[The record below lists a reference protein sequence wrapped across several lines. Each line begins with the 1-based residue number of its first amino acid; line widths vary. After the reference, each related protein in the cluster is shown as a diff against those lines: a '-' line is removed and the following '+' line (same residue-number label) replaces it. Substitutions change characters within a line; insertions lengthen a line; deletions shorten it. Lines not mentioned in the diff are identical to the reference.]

1 MSIQINVS
9 TAQRQ
14 TYSRPVDDAEG
25 NNKKRHRS
33 NGKPGPWSASQAGS
47 LPKIKRAIPVE
58 VANVT
63 ELEKL
68 RNRGDCSS
76 LFARDA
82 EGFEAI
88 GISNGIAK
96 QLDEKLQISKPTQV
110 QSLSIPHLLKG
121 GDVLVQ
127 SQTGSG
133 KTLAFLLPILN
144 SLVAESRPRVTR
156 EMGTLALV
164 LSPTRELCLQ
174 THAVFSRLTQRYPQI
189 VAGVVMGGQKM
200 KSEKASLRKGVTV
213 LVCTPGRL
221 LDHIQNTAAF
231 NISNCEFFILDEADR
246 LLDLGFEKDLQ
257 AISDALKATTNIN
270 RLQCALFS
278 ATLDKRVKKLGSIF
292 LKDPVTV
299 ECSLA
304 TRNQPS
310 NSGSML
316 GVEGAVDIPSGLMQG
331 YVTVPDRLRLVALCS
346 FLRWKIRTYSGGDD
360 FKAIVFVSTCDQVE
374 FYHQLF
380 TYACW
385 PPQADPNQQLEE
397 GDQELVG
404 EFVDQL
410 RDPLIPAPLFKLHGS
425 MSAQERNQVFSQF
438 RKCKGGV
445 LLCTDV
451 AARGL
456 DLPSLDWII
465 QFNPPADFADYIH
478 RIGRTARLGRRG
490 RSLIILSQPEA
501 KFATTLQENHIK
513 LDKLDCTDLLRTLQQ
528 ETQQQDL
535 GDCTYAS
542 MAKQFVRLVEIEPS
556 LKVLGASAFTSYMR
570 AYAAYPRAL
579 RSILSAHNLHL
590 GHVASSFGLREPPSR
605 IASKAKQ
612 PVAAQD
618 DADQTLRKRA
628 GRPEASQHGRK
639 WLGAVG
645 DGTRRPV
652 GRNSMKGPFRL
663 PGNNNSMSEFA
674 A

>member
-1 MSIQINVS
+1 M
-9 TAQRQ
+9 
-14 TYSRPVDDAEG
+14 
-25 NNKKRHRS
+25 
-33 NGKPGPWSASQAGS
+33 
-47 LPKIKRAIPVE
+47 E

-133 KTLAFLLPILN
+133 KTLGLLLMRLLHLAVTYFATAFLLPILN

-200 KSEKASLRKGVTV
+200 KSEKASLRKGSYHSRMGGMSLVTLFAGVTV

-346 FLRWKIRTYSGGDD
+346 FLRWKIRTYSGG
-360 FKAIVFVSTCDQVE
+360 IR
-374 FYHQLF
+374 
-380 TYACW
+380 YA
-385 PPQADPNQQLEE
+385 
-397 GDQELVG
+397 
-404 EFVDQL
+404 
-410 RDPLIPAPLFKLHGS
+410 
-425 MSAQERNQVFSQF
+425 
-438 RKCKGGV
+438 
-445 LLCTDV
+445 
-451 AARGL
+451 
-456 DLPSLDWII
+456 
-465 QFNPPADFADYIH
+465 
-478 RIGRTARLGRRG
+478 
-490 RSLIILSQPEA
+490 
-501 KFATTLQENHIK
+501 
-513 LDKLDCTDLLRTLQQ
+513 
-528 ETQQQDL
+528 
-535 GDCTYAS
+535 
-542 MAKQFVRLVEIEPS
+542 
-556 LKVLGASAFTSYMR
+556 GAWCM
-570 AYAAYPRAL
+570 
-579 RSILSAHNLHL
+579 I
-590 GHVASSFGLREPPSR
+590 
-605 IASKAKQ
+605 
-612 PVAAQD
+612 
-618 DADQTLRKRA
+618 
-628 GRPEASQHGRK
+628 
-639 WLGAVG
+639 
-645 DGTRRPV
+645 
-652 GRNSMKGPFRL
+652 
-663 PGNNNSMSEFA
+663 
-674 A
+674 